1 MRQGVDRRQVDWRA
15 GTCLW
20 EKSECDLLVRIGGEF
35 FEQSMLLVVGQ
46 GWAFGQVEDEG
57 DAGVEFVDVLAA
69 GA

>member
-1 MRQGVDRRQVDWRA
+1 MNA
-15 GTCLW
+15 TF
-20 EKSECDLLVRIGGEF
+20 LVRIGGEF

-46 GWAFGQVEDEG
+46 GRAFGQVEDEG